1 MATMGDYKLK
11 GLKTS
16 RLYYMRNPPK
26 FIHITVLVII
36 MIIAGALIWSTTA
49 VKAEEV
55 ENSGIVVDSGVKSI
69 SNDVAGT
76 IIEVDAREGDFV
88 SKGDILFIMDSS
100 VQEAER
106 RNYENTLKHY
116 DNRLS
121 LITEF
126 MDTVENDRPNPFINL
141 GDEREFYEMMKSY
154 ENELEQASNADQKE
168 SVRMKYL
175 NNAYTQKINLEKDIN
190 NGEMYQALYDLDNK
204 KAIYIGRLLDSVGGG
219 SPSGNPF
226 KDYGDDLEWHN
237 LYDTMYNN
245 WYKAGEVQP
254 VDSRAYYQ
262 TSIIRDFYNT
272 WLNQKLSIERNLE
285 QYIPYI
291 TQGNASG
298 ERLAYVEE
306 MIDSMNRGNESN
318 PFKQNSTDPLEI
330 EYYDLFNQ
338 YLEEANQ
345 SNLENKHEAVKLKYL
360 SAIRTESN
368 NASDQIVQ
376 LKAQIASSEANIA
389 KYTIRAA
396 ETGVVHY
403 DTEVEVGSYIQTG
416 TAVGSLNS
424 GSDKQLELAVS
435 AHDRA
440 RMAVGQECR
449 FTVDGLLQTEFG
461 CIKGRIYS
469 IANDATVTK
478 DGSFFKVK
486 VAFEDQ
492 ALVDDKGNM
501 IEIINGMSVKTWTVY
516 ERNTYMQYFLDNL
529 GF

>member
-26 FIHITVLVII
+26 FIHITVLIII

-88 SKGDILFIMDSS
+88 SKGDILFVMDSS
-100 VQEAER
+100 VLEAER

-121 LITEF
+121 LISEF
-126 MDTVENDRPNPFINL
+126 MDAVENDRPNPFINM

-154 ENELEQASNADQKE
+154 ENELEQTSDADQKE

-175 NNAYTQKINLEKDIN
+175 NNAYTQKISLEKDVN
-190 NGEMYQALYDLDNK
+190 NGEMYQALYDSDSK
-204 KAIYIGRLLDSVGGG
+204 KMSYIERLLDNAANNPNS
-219 SPSGNPF
+219 NPF
-226 KDYGDDLEWHN
+226 SSLGDETEWHD
-237 LYDTMYNN
+237 LYHTFQTS
-245 WYKAGEVQP
+245 WSKAGSLPQQGEYTQASVQ
-254 VDSRAYYQ
+254 
-262 TSIIRDFYNT
+262 RDFYST
-272 WLNQKLSIERNLE
+272 WYNQKLSIERNLE

-298 ERLAYVEE
+298 ERLAFNER
-306 MIDSMNRGNESN
+306 MIDALNRSNDSN
-318 PFKQNSTDPLEI
+318 PFNKNSTDPIEI

-338 YLEEANQ
+338 YQEEASQ
-345 SNLENKHEAVKLKYL
+345 SNLENKQEAVKLKYL

-416 TAVGSLNS
+416 TAIGSLNS

-461 CIKGRIYS
+461 CVVGRIYS

-478 DGSFFKVK
+478 DGSFFKVR
-486 VAFEDQ
+486 VSFEDQ
-492 ALVDDKGNM
+492 ALIDDRGNM